1 MVRVSFLGCF
11 LVFVWSCLKTAPP
24 IPNIVF
30 PNTELQE
37 IIVYGSYRP
46 KRPEKIKASIEE
58 YRRRGQLK
66 EGESFREKYPRM
78 LISGDE
84 RFNLSTRE
92 YCYKK
97 TKEEDKAPLFNK
109 KFKALLYNKE
119 GEVLE
124 ENYLRLRNFSET
136 HKVSSVVIYLPYHE
150 EASYI
155 RVVRLEKGK
164 KITIPFSAVKVYSKS
179 YLEERSVPD
188 MPRYRNSEFPYRY
201 SERSYCHI
209 LVNYVM

>member
-1 MVRVSFLGCF
+1 MVRVSVLGCL
-11 LVFVWSCLKTAPP
+11 LVFAGSCLKTAPP

-37 IIVYGSYRP
+37 IIVYGSYYP
-46 KRPEKIKASIEE
+46 ERPEKTKALEE
-58 YRRRGQLK
+58 KYRRRGWLK
-66 EGESFREKYPRM
+66 EGESFKEKYPGA
-78 LISGDE
+78 LNIGKES
-84 RFNLSTRE
+84 FNLSTRE

-124 ENYLRLRNFSET
+124 ENYLRLESFDSDY
-136 HKVSSVVIYLPYHE
+136 KISFVVIYLPYHE

-164 KITIPFSAVKVYSKS
+164 KITIPFSSVEVYSKS